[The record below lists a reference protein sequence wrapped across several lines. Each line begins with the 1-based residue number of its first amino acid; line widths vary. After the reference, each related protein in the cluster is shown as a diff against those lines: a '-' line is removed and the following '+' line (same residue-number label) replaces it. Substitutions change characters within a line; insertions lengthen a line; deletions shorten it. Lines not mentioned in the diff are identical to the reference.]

1 MMAQL
6 ESMSEGV
13 VACLFVLT
21 FSTGMKLTLT
31 NEQKSGKSETSSTQS
46 MRRIYQP
53 TYVYA
58 SRILRQNGRS
68 YRGGARQ

>member
-1 MMAQL
+1 LLIEIARRQQYREAADKVVQTMMAQL

-31 NEQKSGKSETSSTQS
+31 NEQKSGKSETSST
-46 MRRIYQP
+46 
-53 TYVYA
+53 
-58 SRILRQNGRS
+58 
-68 YRGGARQ
+68 